1 MAQGR
6 LDSSL
11 SVSIPG
17 YKKEGDRLFSK
28 VCGNRTR
35 GNGFKLGEGKFRLDV
50 RLFFLNHYYSKN
62 NEALEQVAQKCGGS
76 PVSGDIQGQAGPGSE
91 QPDPTVDVPFHH
103 RVVGLE

>member
-50 RLFFLNHYYSKN
+50 RQFFFFLTIITVRIMKHCNRLPRSVV
-62 NEALEQVAQKCGGS
+62 EALSLETFKDRLDQALS
-76 PVSGDIQGQAGPGSE
+76 NLIQ
-91 QPDPTVDVPFHH
+91 
-103 RVVGLE
+103 L